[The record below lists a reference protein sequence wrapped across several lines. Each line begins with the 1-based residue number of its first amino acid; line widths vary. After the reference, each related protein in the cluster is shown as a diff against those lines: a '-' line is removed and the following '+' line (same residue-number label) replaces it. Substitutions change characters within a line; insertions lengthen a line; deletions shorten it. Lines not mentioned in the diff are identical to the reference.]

1 MLKQLWLKALLAIA
15 IWLALVLLAGL
26 VGIL

>member
-15 IWLALVLLAGL
+15 IWLVLILLAQVVGL
-26 VGIL
+26 I